1 MIEVNIQ
8 KVIQYPFETVL
19 GQYFDYEHI
28 EFVHPHSLG
37 NYYLLE
43 DNGDTIIYKHVW
55 PKKGLINKIS
65 IVEHQYFP
73 PNEMWFIFT
82 KGRYKGVKVHTR
94 LFAKQEYTLVEETY
108 YTPWPNWK
116 WLKNLVERYT
126 RLEVEKIWR
135 EDLDV
140 EVCHGGWPGIPESYW
155 KHKEDGQIPK
165 NLQHF

>member
-28 EFVHPHSLG
+28 EFVHPNSLG

-43 DNGDTIIYKHVW
+43 DNGDKIIYKHVW

-82 KGRYKGVKVHTR
+82 KGHYKGVKVHTK
-94 LFAKQEYTLVEETY
+94 LFAKQEHTLVEETY

-116 WLKNLVERYT
+116 WLKNLVEKYT

-140 EVCHGGWPGIPESYW
+140 DVCHGRWPGIPESYW

>member
-55 PKKGLINKIS
+55 AKKGLINKIS

-82 KGRYKGVKVHTR
+82 EGHYKGVKVHTR
-94 LFAKQEYTLVEETY
+94 LFAKQEYTLVEEPY

-116 WLKNLVERYT
+116 WLKNLVEKST

-140 EVCHGGWPGIPESYW
+140 EGCHGGWPGIPESYW
-155 KHKEDGQIPK
+155 KHKEDGQILK